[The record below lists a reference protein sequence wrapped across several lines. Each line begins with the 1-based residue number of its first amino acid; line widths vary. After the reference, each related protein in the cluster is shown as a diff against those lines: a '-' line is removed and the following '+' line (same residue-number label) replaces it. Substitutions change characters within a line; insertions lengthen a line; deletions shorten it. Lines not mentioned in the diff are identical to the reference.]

1 MRKGMRGRNEERK
14 KTLTI
19 MHYQPSPQHLN
30 PLQHRNL
37 HKPLLA
43 TPRRP
48 QIQPAHVRLA
58 LPLQSSPPPHPHRR
72 HLPCLRMT
80 PSQQPPQKG
89 LLDPHPRR
97 RSHNTSLPQ
106 PAPERFADPT
116 RAGYESVRADD
127 HAADGRAKAL
137 AEAQAHAVEAGAV
150 VGEGARAGGHS
161 FPEARAI
168 EVE

>member
-1 MRKGMRGRNEERK
+1 MRGRNEEERK

-19 MHYQPSPQHLN
+19 MHHQPPPQHLN
-30 PLQHRNL
+30 PLHHRNL

-43 TPRRP
+43 TSRRP
-48 QIQPAHVRLA
+48 QIQPAHIRLA

-80 PSQQPPQKG
+80 PSQPPPQKR

-127 HAADGRAKAL
+127 HAAYGRAKAL